1 MQRDETSTFTKFF
14 DPTIYSTQSL
24 ISNQLPFT
32 TISQTET
39 VFNSGPT
46 SSLPLE
52 FSQNQHWNINAQQQQ
67 QQQSQLLS
75 QQTKSADNIKPTT
88 MTNTNDLEHDLKS
101 QSQPFSIVSDRQ
113 KSDISPSSTLS
124 ANNDIITNCID
135 KPLSTITSADNNSKE
150 LIFS

>member
-52 FSQNQHWNINAQQQQ
+52 FSQNQHWNIITQQQ

-75 QQTKSADNIKPTT
+75 QQTISVDDIKPDT
-88 MTNTNDLEHDLKS
+88 MTNTNDLEHGMKS
-101 QSQPFSIVSDRQ
+101 QSRPFSIVSDRQ
-113 KSDISPSSTLS
+113 QSDISPSSTLS
-124 ANNDIITNCID
+124 ANNDNITNCID
-135 KPLSTITSADNNSKE
+135 KPLSTISSSTDNNSKE
-150 LIFS
+150 ILFS